1 MPLAIQANCYNVEAV
16 VAGSFG
22 CKCIA
27 WIRKVAFTKVWAIN
41 LKCLDVH
48 IFCEIFRKG
57 GKTLEV

>member
-1 MPLAIQANCYNVEAV
+1 MPLAIQAKRHNVEAV

-27 WIRKVAFTKVWAIN
+27 WIGKVAFTKVWAIN

-48 IFCEIFRKG
+48 SF
-57 GKTLEV
+57 L